1 MLLSKLKMLEYQFKV
16 FRTLFISDEEYR
28 RKKFKKIFGKEV
40 SLTSPKTLNDKIN
53 YRMVNQRSDFF
64 TLVADKISV
73 RDYVELAIGPDYL
86 VPLLG
91 VFEKPEEIEFSRLP
105 LSFVMK
111 CNHDS
116 GSAIICNNKYDLDLE
131 NVMRHFKQHLKRN
144 PYYTNREWQY
154 KNIKPRILIEEK
166 VELFR
171 GKSRD
176 TTPEMFRIH
185 CFHGRPHFIEVDF
198 TSGNGNEYVNIYNTE
213 WELQP
218 FTLGYANTPNP
229 IDRSESFSKML
240 SLARKM
246 AIDFDYCRLDF
257 MASDD
262 AIFFSEITLT
272 PESGQLKFNPP
283 EWDAKLGRLWVL

>member
-1 MLLSKLKMLEYQFKV
+1 MFLSKLKMFEYQFKV
-16 FRTLFISDEEYR
+16 FRTLFVSDEEYR

-40 SLTSPKTLNDKIN
+40 DLTSPKTLNEKIN

-73 RDYVELAIGPDYL
+73 RDYVELTIGREYL

-154 KNIKPRILIEEK
+154 KNIKPHILIEEK

-185 CFHGRPHFIEVDF
+185 CFHGRPHIIEVDF
-198 TSGNGNEYVNIYNTE
+198 TSGNGNEYVNIYNPE
-213 WELQP
+213 WELQS

-229 IDRSESFSKML
+229 IDRPESFNKML
-240 SLARKM
+240 RLASKI